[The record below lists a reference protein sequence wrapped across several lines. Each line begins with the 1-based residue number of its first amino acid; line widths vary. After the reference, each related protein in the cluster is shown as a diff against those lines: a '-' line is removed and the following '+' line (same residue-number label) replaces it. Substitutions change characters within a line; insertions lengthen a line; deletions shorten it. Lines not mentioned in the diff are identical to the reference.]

1 MYNSNITAPTVIT
14 PAEYANA
21 TYAIDRENNIWI
33 LWGEWKHLW
42 LGQDQ
47 NEWKNTFQSVGPDNC
62 EVVEI
67 TVTDD
72 AGSSIDVE
80 ALTCPISMCA
90 SKLDLDALAEGNIEW
105 I

>member
-33 LWGEWKHLW
+33 LWGEGKHLW
-42 LGQDQ
+42 LGYDK
-47 NEWKNTFQSVGPDNC
+47 NEWKNTQEVAGHDNC

-67 TVTDD
+67 TVTNDS
-72 AGSSIDVE
+72 GWPIDVE

-90 SKLDLDALAEGNIEW
+90 SRLDLDALAQGNIEW